1 MANDLKGKIIAITGI
16 LCVAVLLGYFI
27 SQYQWIGIGALI
39 FIPLVGAY
47 FYFSFKYEKLGL
59 YLVLTL
65 SFTLSILG
73 RYFPSAIPYGL
84 SIDLVLVLSILM
96 LFIKHYRD
104 VKIERLKH
112 PIFWLTLIWMVYII
126 LQIFN
131 PLAHSFAAWFYSMRG
146 IALYQTLIFLLLF
159 LTFET
164 KKDLKPFLFLWL
176 GFSLLGFLWGFK
188 QQAFGVSAAEQRWLN
203 EGGAITH
210 ILFGKLRVFSYYFD
224 AGTFGA
230 AMGQISLICGILVTN
245 AKFSISRRLI
255 LGVLCLMFFYG
266 LMISGTRGAL
276 AVPGAGAITYLI
288 LTKNIRILIPG
299 ILVLLLAFSFLKFT
313 TIGQSNY
320 EIQRLRSALDPNDA
334 SLQTRIRNRARLT
347 LYLEGKPFGGGIGT
361 TGSWGSRFSP
371 GTWLADFEP
380 DGLYTRLRAE
390 SGIVGRNLYVGI
402 WLSIL
407 IWGVWLSWKKK
418 DGTEKIIAM
427 AFLAGF
433 AGILLANYG
442 NSILSQFPVS
452 TTTFMSLF
460 FAFEILQSKDGDY
473 AEATEEVN

>member
-1 MANDLKGKIIAITGI
+1 MADGLKGRILAFTGI
-16 LCVAVLLGYFI
+16 ASIAVLLAYFI
-27 SQYQWIGIGALI
+27 SQYQLVGVGTLI
-39 FIPLVGAY
+39 FIPAVLTY
-47 FYFSFKYEKLGL
+47 FYCSFKYEKLGL

-84 SIDLVLVLSILM
+84 SIDLILVLSILM

-104 VKIERLKH
+104 IKLERLKH
-112 PIFWLTLIWMVYII
+112 PVFWLMLIWMSYIV

-131 PLAHSFAAWFYSMRG
+131 PLAYSFSAWFYSMRG

-159 LTFET
+159 LVFET
-164 KKDLKPFLFLWL
+164 KKDLKPFLYIWL
-176 GFSLLGFLWGFK
+176 GFSLLGVLWGAK
-188 QQAFGVSAAEQRWLN
+188 QQMFGVSAAEQRWLD

-210 ILFGKLRVFSYYFD
+210 LLFGKLRVFSYYFD

-245 AKFSISRRLI
+245 SKFSVSRRVTLA
-255 LGVLCLMFFYG
+255 VLCVLFFYG

-276 AVPGAGAITYLI
+276 AVPGVGAIVYLI
-288 LTKNIRILIPG
+288 QSRNVRVLIPG
-299 ILVLLLAFSFLKFT
+299 ILVLALAFSFLKFT
-313 TIGQSNY
+313 NIGQSNY
-320 EIQRLRSALDPNDA
+320 EINRLRTALDPNNA
-334 SLQTRIRNRARLT
+334 SLQVRIRNRARLT
-347 LYLEGKPFGGGIGT
+347 EYLNGKPFGGGIGT
-361 TGSWGSRFSP
+361 TGSWGNRFSP

-390 SGIVGRNLYVGI
+390 SGIVGRNLYVLI

-407 IWGVWLSWKKK
+407 IWGILLSWKKK
-418 DGTEKIIAM
+418 EGTNKLIAM
-427 AFLAGF
+427 AFLSGLAGV
-433 AGILLANYG
+433 LLANYG
-442 NSILSQFPVS
+442 NQVLTQFPIS
-452 TTTFMSLF
+452 TTTFVSIF
-460 FAFEILQSKDGDY
+460 FAFEILQSKDEDH